1 MNDHIASVCHKY
13 GLDKESTVNRMSV
26 MVDKEHKVAFCRN
39 AKVYSYVVHIKKF
52 FFLTIN
58 KQNSAIIR
66 NLDMQLR
73 ILCYMFIQ

>member
-39 AKVYSYVVHIKKF
+39 AKVYLYVPY
-52 FFLTIN
+52 FL
-58 KQNSAIIR
+58 K
-66 NLDMQLR
+66 
-73 ILCYMFIQ
+73 

>member
-13 GLDKESTVNRMSV
+13 GLDKESTVNRMSI

-39 AKVYSYVVHIKKF
+39 AKVYSIFIGSSYQQV
-52 FFLTIN
+52 FLTIN

-66 NLDMQLR
+66 NLDS
-73 ILCYMFIQ
+73 

>member
-13 GLDKESTVNRMSV
+13 GLDKESTVHRMSI

-39 AKVYSYVVHIKKF
+39 AKVHSYVVHTNKF

-66 NLDMQLR
+66 NLDS
-73 ILCYMFIQ
+73 